1 MQFVE
6 PVWEAVAA
14 RTTRRG
20 DFWVPGDRVLVDG
33 KSYQRG
39 AMYVA
44 WEAPAEVIRP
54 YPLILVHGGA
64 VQGTEWLDTPD
75 GRPGWAQRLVDAGYA
90 VFVVDRP
97 TQGRSPLH
105 PDVDGPI
112 GPGFSYEE
120 ARAVFFPDSARE
132 KHTQWPVDA
141 DDELALGAFVAAY
154 GPLPADIE
162 AWQRMDAARLADL
175 LDTLGPA
182 IVFTHSASGSDGW
195 LLAAARPGQVVA
207 IVSVE
212 PMGPPFDTTPG
223 IGTLSWGLT
232 AAPITYDPPRA
243 TAEEARAADP
253 LTLRIPA
260 LRGLPVAVVAGETS
274 PQAGYAP
281 DMVRFLRTAGAAAD
295 LIHLPE
301 LGIYGNGH
309 GLIYEKN
316 SDEALQ
322 PVLRWLAALP
332 DPAAGR
338 TPKVAGDAGG
348 TVTGR

>member
-1 MQFVE
+1 MNLNRT
-6 PVWEAVAA
+6 VWETVTA

-20 DFWVPGDRVLVDG
+20 DFWVPGDRVTIDG

-39 AMYVA
+39 PMYVA
-44 WEAPAEVIRP
+44 WEAPAVVTGS
-54 YPLILVHGGA
+54 YPVVLVHGGA

-97 TQGRSPLH
+97 TQGRAPLH
-105 PDVDGPI
+105 PDVDGAI
-112 GPGFSYEE
+112 GPAFSYEE
-120 ARAVFFPDSARE
+120 ARTVFFPDSARAE
-132 KHTQWPVDA
+132 HTQWPIEA
-141 DDELALGAFVAAY
+141 GDERALDAFVAAY

-162 AWQRMDAARLADL
+162 GWQRMDTARLADL
-175 LDTLGPA
+175 LDRIGPA

-195 LLAAARPGQVVA
+195 LLADARPGLVAA
-207 IVSVE
+207 IVTVE
-212 PMGPPFDTTPG
+212 PMGPPFGTTPG

-243 TAEEARAADP
+243 TADEARAADP
-253 LTLRIPA
+253 SALRIPS

-281 DMVRFLRTAGAAAD
+281 DMVGFLRAAGAAAD
-295 LIHLPE
+295 LVDLPE
-301 LGIYGNGH
+301 LGIRGNGH

-332 DPAAGR
+332 GR
-338 TPKVAGDAGG
+338 TPEQEHAPAVGTDGGVA
-348 TVTGR
+348 RR